1 MGVHVRAARPGDGA
15 GISRAWMSAAKFYA
29 DLDPDHF
36 QVPTAHDLAESWDS
50 ELGHVEQG
58 SLQLVAEVD
67 DQVVGW
73 LAARLE
79 EPIANASAQLTR
91 EPGWIRLVITAL
103 VVQQENWR
111 HGAGGA
117 LIDAAEI
124 WGRSRGARVARLDTY
139 IGSPVAV
146 PFYEDRMGYER
157 RSIVFQKQL

>member
-1 MGVHVRAARPGDGA
+1 MPIGVNVH
-15 GISRAWMSAAKFYA
+15 YA

-36 QVPTAHDLAESWDS
+36 QVPTAHNLAESWDS

-73 LAARLE
+73 LAARL
-79 EPIANASAQLTR
+79 P
-91 EPGWIRLVITAL
+91 
-103 VVQQENWR
+103 
-111 HGAGGA
+111 HGVGGA
-117 LIDAAEI
+117 LLDAAET
-124 WGRSRGARVARLDTY
+124 WGLSRGARVARLDTY
-139 IGSPVAV
+139 VGSPVAV